1 MKVTQTVSIG
11 GFAFM
16 MDAEAASTADNY
28 IGQLSSYYNNKE
40 VTDGIEERM
49 AELLLERV
57 PRGGVA
63 GKADIESVIEIL
75 GKPERIEE
83 DEPKE
88 AKPAEKVRKRL
99 YRDMGNAKVGGVCSG
114 LAAYFRIDAAVLR
127 IGFSVFSIL
136 GFCTLADKS
145 FALSMAFPI
154 AYLLLW
160 ICIPAARTAQQ
171 RWALR
176 GEDGTAEGVRRS
188 VENGTAGEA
197 LRDVANSPAWG
208 TIGRILAVIAGI
220 FLLITAVS
228 GLFAG
233 VLAVLGWQWLGLG
246 TTLSDALME
255 ITREFPQAAVI
266 THTLWVKILFA
277 TVYVLPFIGMLY
289 ASIMLLFNLRSPRWH
304 PGLVLFVVWLIALVA
319 LGVLIVACAISAG
332 NLNLT

>member
-11 GFAFM
+11 GYAFK
-16 MDAEAASTADNY
+16 MDAEAASAADSY

-49 AELLLERV
+49 AELLIERV
-57 PRGGVA
+57 PRDGVV
-63 GKADIESVIEIL
+63 GKADIDSIIDIL

-83 DEPKE
+83 DEPQ
-88 AKPAEKVRKRL
+88 APKPVEKVRKKL
-99 YRDMGNAKVGGVCSG
+99 YRDMNNAKVGGVCSG
-114 LAAYFRIDAAVLR
+114 LAAYWKIDVAVLR
-127 IGFSVFSIL
+127 IGFTVFSLL
-136 GFCTLADKS
+136 GIFTLSNKLPIAA
-145 FALSMAFPI
+145 FAFPI

-176 GEDGTAEGVRRS
+176 GEDGTAEGVARS
-188 VENGTAGEA
+188 VESGNAGEA

-208 TIGRILAVIAGI
+208 TLGRILAVIAGLI
-220 FLLITAVS
+220 LLVMAVA
-228 GLFAG
+228 GLFGG

-266 THTLWVKILFA
+266 TSTLWVKILA
-277 TVYVLPFIGMLY
+277 GTVYVLPFIGMLY
-289 ASIMLLFNLRSPRWH
+289 ASIMLLFNLRSPSWH
-304 PGLVLFVVWLIALVA
+304 PGLVIFVLWLIALVA
-319 LGVLIVACAISAG
+319 LGVLLAACFISASAAA
-332 NLNLT
+332 L